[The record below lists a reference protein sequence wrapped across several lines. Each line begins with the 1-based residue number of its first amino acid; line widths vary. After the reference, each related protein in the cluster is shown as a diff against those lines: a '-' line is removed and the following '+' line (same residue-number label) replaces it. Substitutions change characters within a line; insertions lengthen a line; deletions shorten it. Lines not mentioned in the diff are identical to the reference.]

1 VNTLRDRNN
10 TNSTTTAE
18 ALTTYFGSISSSNV
32 TSTLNN
38 TLTIDEID
46 SIIDN
51 LNGTSFV
58 GNTSSSYI
66 IVQPVRQ
73 ENKLVLGA
81 STSGSGNGTIVDTS
95 NRESITNSIISTA
108 AIISNESLTG
118 VTYIS
123 MLIIDNPIQYRRIDN
138 TSNKTLAS
146 SIIVAAVQRD
156 PNITQQSINISLFF
170 QVLNDSKPNTTNVDY
185 YCSFYDTHSSQ
196 WNESGC
202 TKPNYN
208 QQWNRYECSCNHL
221 TSFALIWLP
230 NTQYTQN
237 LNAQDIASLVFQSI
251 SIICFIIVISHALF
265 IRFRDPLMRLQA
277 YDLLPLISAASTTI
291 LFIFYIALGTT
302 VYTRTTSEE
311 ETECFLSSSVLM
323 FFVYFFVIFMFC
335 TKTSVGYFN
344 YLRFVLLFPQPRARK
359 LVRMLIISFFIS
371 ITWVSFAAGF
381 NSNPSYNITQLYPY
395 KLCWFTRDV
404 IHYFFTIPIG
414 IFLLINIVLFLCVA
428 VRVINHARYATS
440 RDLSYDRMKR
450 CIVVLLSSS
459 LTQGI
464 GWLFGPVITV
474 VGSEAGNVLGWFFNV
489 FNGLEGL
496 WTLLLYAILHSM
508 RIDEKK
514 RVKAVRELESSKDTE
529 YRRRRR
535 SSSGDSHR
543 NRNRNEDNDPRTT
556 VTDDEFLR
564 NDNRQNEFADLQ
576 YIRGISY
583 PTDTAI
589 IDNDNITHD
598 TF

>member
-1 VNTLRDRNN
+1 MNIDKINRTFK
-10 TNSTTTAE
+10 TNDSNDAVFFMVRPISE
-18 ALTTYFGSISSSNV
+18 ADHNE
-32 TSTLNN
+32 
-38 TLTIDEID
+38 TI
-46 SIIDN
+46 
-51 LNGTSFV
+51 T
-58 GNTSSSYI
+58 
-66 IVQPVRQ
+66 
-73 ENKLVLGA
+73 LGA
-81 STSGSGNGTIVDTS
+81 SFSTVNKGEI
-95 NRESITNSIISTA
+95 ITDNNKDKAVNKNLSAA
-108 AIISNESLTG
+108 AIINKESIVNVTFLKIFIINEPVL
-118 VTYIS
+118 YKN
-123 MLIIDNPIQYRRIDN
+123 IDNH
-138 TSNKTLAS
+138 TNKTVAS
-146 SIIVAAVQRD
+146 SIIVASVTRNNSQL
-156 PNITQQSINISLFF
+156 QSPMNISLFF
-170 QVLNDSKPNTTNVDY
+170 QIIPALKPNITNVDY
-185 YCSFYDTHSSQ
+185 YCSFYDTNTSQ
-196 WNESGC
+196 WSESGC
-202 TKPNYN
+202 TKPRYN
-208 QQWNRYECSCNHL
+208 SQWDRYECSCNHL

-237 LNAQDIASLVFQSI
+237 LSAQDIASLVFQSI

-265 IRFRDPLMRLQA
+265 SRFQDPFMRLQA
-277 YDLLPLISAASTTI
+277 YDLLPLISSASTTI
-291 LFIFYIALGTT
+291 LFIFFIALGMT

-508 RIDEKK
+508 RIDETK
-514 RVKAVRELESSKDTE
+514 RVKAAKELESSKDTG
-529 YRRRRR
+529 YRRRRKSL
-535 SSSGDSHR
+535 SSPDFHTNGNGS
-543 NRNRNEDNDPRTT
+543 DPCTIGT
-556 VTDDEFLR
+556 VDEFA
-564 NDNRQNEFADLQ
+564 NYQ
-576 YIRGISY
+576 YI
-583 PTDTAI
+583 
-589 IDNDNITHD
+589 
-598 TF
+598 

>member
-1 VNTLRDRNN
+1 MNTLRDRNN

-32 TSTLNN
+32 TSTSNN

-251 SIICFIIVISHALF
+251 SIICFIIVISHVLF
-265 IRFRDPLMRLQA
+265 IRLRDPLMRLQA

>member
-1 VNTLRDRNN
+1 MRDPNT
-10 TNSTTTAE
+10 TNSTAIAE
-18 ALTTYFGSISSSNV
+18 ALTTYFTLISDRNV
-32 TSTLNN
+32 TSASENN
-38 TLTIDEID
+38 TLGLDEID
-46 SIIDN
+46 KLVSNLVHIDTP
-51 LNGTSFV
+51 L
-58 GNTSSSYI
+58 NTSSSFLFAKPPN
-66 IVQPVRQ
+66 QTNQ
-73 ENKLVLGA
+73 TLLGA
-81 STSGSGNGTIVDTS
+81 SFVLSKGGQIVDDS
-95 NRESITNSIISTA
+95 NQYSITHSNITTG
-108 AIISNESLTG
+108 AIISSESLSG
-118 VTYIS
+118 VTS
-123 MLIIDNPIQYRRIDN
+123 LNMLIISRPLDYRNIDN
-138 TSNKTLAS
+138 SSEKALAS
-146 SIIVAAVQRD
+146 SVIVAAVQRD
-156 PNITQQSINISLFF
+156 ANITHQSMNISLFF
-170 QVLNDSKPNTTNVDY
+170 QVLDEFKPNITNVDY
-185 YCSFYDTHSSQ
+185 YCSFYDAHSSQ

-237 LNAQDIASLVFQSI
+237 LSAQDIASLVFQSI

-265 IRFRDPLMRLQA
+265 IRLRDPLMRLQA
-277 YDLLPLISAASTTI
+277 YDLLPLISSASTTI
-291 LFIFYIALGTT
+291 LFIFFIALGMT

-311 ETECFLSSSVLM
+311 QTECFLSSSVLM